1 MKRFLTV
8 LLSLFLGATA
18 LAIAACAD
26 NAANVNTPRTAM
38 NRLLPKNR
46 IRLRGR
52 EKAILPIPPKP
63 RCSRYTGYGQQYFD
77 RLFFGYGQY
86 GETGELH
93 T

>member
-18 LAIAACAD
+18 LAFAACAD
-26 NAANVNTPRTAM
+26 NAPNGNASSDGSGQTAY
-38 NRLLPKNR
+38 
-46 IRLRGR
+46 
-52 EKAILPIPPKP
+52 
-63 RCSRYTGYGQQYFD
+63 SRHAGHGQQYFD